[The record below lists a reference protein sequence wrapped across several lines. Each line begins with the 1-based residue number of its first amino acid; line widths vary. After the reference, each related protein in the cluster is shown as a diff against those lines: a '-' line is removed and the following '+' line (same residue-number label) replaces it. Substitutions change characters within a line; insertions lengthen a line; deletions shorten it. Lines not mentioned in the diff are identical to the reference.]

1 MNENAELLNYVYQ
14 NSQMGVESIDRILD
28 LTEDESF
35 REVLKEQQKDYMRFH
50 KKARE
55 KLHENGFDEK
65 GLNSFEKMR
74 TYLMI
79 NMQTLTDQSVSHIA
93 KMMIQGSSMGITEAL
108 QKLHQYEN
116 DADKEIRKL
125 MEDLKDFEE
134 KNIEYIHGIVG
145 CTVGIHSGTK
155 ACGVFFIE
163 K

>member
-1 MNENAELLNYVYQ
+1 MGTISQKRGERTMNENAELLNYVYQ

-50 KKARE
+50 EKARE

-134 KNIEYIHGIVG
+134 KNIERLKKYL
-145 CTVGIHSGTK
+145 
-155 ACGVFFIE
+155 
-163 K
+163 

>member
-35 REVLKEQQKDYMRFH
+35 RDVLKEQQKDYMRFH
-50 KKARE
+50 EKARE

-93 KMMIQGSSMGITEAL
+93 KMMIPGSMGITEAL

-134 KNIEYIHGIVG
+134 KNIERLKKYL
-145 CTVGIHSGTK
+145 
-155 ACGVFFIE
+155 
-163 K
+163 